1 MVTISYISKNSINL
15 MVYIRA
21 KKVKSDQ
28 YLYLV
33 KSVWDSKRST
43 SKQQIVKYLGKASEV
58 DKDDIPE
65 EYRNDAKI
73 LSVLASYNPEDI
85 QKREYATKKSKQ
97 QLFKKLTDGNLDE
110 CIKIYKNYVEIFNI
124 ADFFDKILRPVMNQI
139 GEEWDNGKLPIATE
153 HVASNVAQTLVKI
166 IMEQISGTGNKK
178 KVLLCVPVG
187 EEHHIGC
194 DVLETYL
201 TIKGFKVFNMGT
213 SIPTDSILDFIKMK
227 KPDVLLIS
235 ITIGD
240 NILAGQRLAKKI
252 REKSKI
258 PILIGGYAMQIKN
271 PPKFDGNVIGDISLE
286 DIPKILRKIPLTN

>member
-1 MVTISYISKNSINL
+1 

-33 KSVWDSKRST
+33 KSIWDSKRST
-43 SKQQIVKYLGKASEV
+43 SKQEIVKYLGKASDV
-58 DKDDIPE
+58 IKDDIPLE
-65 EYRNDAKI
+65 FRNDAKI

-85 QKREYATKKSKQ
+85 QKREDATKKSKQ
-97 QLFKKLTDGNLDE
+97 QLFKKLTDGNIEE

-124 ADFFDKILRPVMNQI
+124 ADFFDKILRPVMAKI
-139 GEEWDNGKLPIATE
+139 GKDWETRKLTIATE
-153 HVASNVAQTLVKI
+153 HVASNIAQTLVKI
-166 IMEQISGTGNKK
+166 IMEQSSGTGNKK
-178 KVLLCVPVG
+178 KVMICVPVG

-213 SIPTDSILDFIKMK
+213 SIPTESIMEFINMK
-227 KPDVLLIS
+227 KPDIVLIS
-235 ITIGD
+235 ITIQD

-252 REKSKI
+252 RGQSKI
-258 PILIGGYAMQIKN
+258 PILVGGYAMQIEN
-271 PPKFDGNVIGDISLE
+271 TPKFEGNVIGDTSLE

>member
-1 MVTISYISKNSINL
+1 

-43 SKQQIVKYLGKASEV
+43 SKQEIVKYLGKASDV
-58 DKDDIPE
+58 IKDDIPLE
-65 EYRNDAKI
+65 FRNDAKI

-85 QKREYATKKSKQ
+85 QKREDATKKSKQ
-97 QLFKKLTDGNLDE
+97 QLFKKLTDGNIEE

-124 ADFFDKILRPVMNQI
+124 ADFFDKILRPVMVKI
-139 GEEWDNGKLPIATE
+139 GKDWETGKLTIATE
-153 HVASNVAQTLVKI
+153 HVASNIAQTLVKI
-166 IMEQISGTGNKK
+166 IMEQSSGTGNKK
-178 KVLLCVPVG
+178 KVMICVPVG

-213 SIPTDSILDFIKMK
+213 SIPTESIMEFINMK
-227 KPDVLLIS
+227 KPDIVLIS
-235 ITIGD
+235 ITIQD

-252 REKSKI
+252 RGQSKI
-258 PILIGGYAMQIKN
+258 PILVGGYAMQIEN
-271 PPKFDGNVIGDISLE
+271 TPKFEGNVIGDTNLE

>member
-1 MVTISYISKNSINL
+1 

-33 KSVWDSKRST
+33 KSVWDSKKST
-43 SKQQIVKYLGKASEV
+43 SKQEIVKYLGKASEV
-58 DKDDIPE
+58 IKDDIPE
-65 EYRNDAKI
+65 EFRNDPKI

-85 QKREYATKKSKQ
+85 KKREDATKKSKQ

-124 ADFFDKILRPVMNQI
+124 SDFFDKILRPVMSKI
-139 GEEWDNGKLPIATE
+139 GSDWENGKLAIATE

-166 IMEQISGTGNKK
+166 IMDQVSGTGNKK
-178 KVLLCVPVG
+178 KVMLCVPVG

-213 SIPTDSILDFIKMK
+213 SIPTDSIMEFINMK
-227 KPDVLLIS
+227 KPDIVLIS
-235 ITIGD
+235 ITIPD
-240 NILAGQRLAKKI
+240 NILPGQRLAKKI
-252 REKSKI
+252 RENSKI
-258 PILIGGYAMQIKN
+258 PILIGGHALQIEN
-271 PPKFDGNVIGDISLE
+271 PPKFEGNVIGDTNLE
-286 DIPKILRKIPLTN
+286 DIPKILRKIPATN

>member
-1 MVTISYISKNSINL
+1 

-43 SKQQIVKYLGKASEV
+43 SKQEIVKYLGKASDV
-58 DKDDIPE
+58 IKDDIPLE
-65 EYRNDAKI
+65 FRNDAKI
-73 LSVLASYNPEDI
+73 LSVLASYNPKDI
-85 QKREYATKKSKQ
+85 QKREDATKKSKQ
-97 QLFKKLTDGNLDE
+97 ELFKKLTSGNIEE
-110 CIKIYKNYVEIFNI
+110 CIKIYKSYVEIFNI
-124 ADFFDKILRPVMNQI
+124 ADFFDKILRPVMAKI
-139 GEEWDNGKLPIATE
+139 GKDWETGKLTIATE
-153 HVASNVAQTLVKI
+153 HVASNIAQTLVKI
-166 IMEQISGTGNKK
+166 IMDQSSGTGNKK
-178 KVLLCVPVG
+178 KVMICVPVG

-213 SIPTDSILDFIKMK
+213 SIPTESIMEFINMK
-227 KPDVLLIS
+227 KPDIVLIS
-235 ITIGD
+235 ITIQD

-252 REKSKI
+252 RGQSKI
-258 PILIGGYAMQIKN
+258 PILVGGYAMQIEN
-271 PPKFDGNVIGDISLE
+271 TPKFEGNVIGDTNLE

>member
-1 MVTISYISKNSINL
+1 

-43 SKQQIVKYLGKASEV
+43 SKQEIVKYLGKASDV
-58 DKDDIPE
+58 IKDDLPLE
-65 EYRNDAKI
+65 FRNDAKI
-73 LSVLASYNPEDI
+73 LSVLASYNPKDI
-85 QKREYATKKSKQ
+85 QKREDATKKSKQ
-97 QLFKKLTDGNLDE
+97 ELFKKLTSGNIEE

-124 ADFFDKILRPVMNQI
+124 ADFFDKILRPVMAKI
-139 GEEWDNGKLPIATE
+139 GKDWETGKLTIATE
-153 HVASNVAQTLVKI
+153 HVASNIAQTLVKI
-166 IMEQISGTGNKK
+166 IMDQSSGTGNKK
-178 KVLLCVPVG
+178 KVMICVPVG

-213 SIPTDSILDFIKMK
+213 SIPTESIMEFINMK
-227 KPDVLLIS
+227 KPDIVLIS
-235 ITIGD
+235 ITIQD
-240 NILAGQRLAKKI
+240 NVLAGQRLAKKI
-252 REKSKI
+252 RGQSKI
-258 PILIGGYAMQIKN
+258 PILVGGYAMQIEN
-271 PPKFDGNVIGDISLE
+271 TPKFEGNVIGDTSLE